1 MAMTRAWH
9 PYDEAEAAGTK
20 AAFIE
25 WLRATR
31 RLETADP
38 AAIDAWPSRDPAGFA
53 TAIADFAE
61 FDTTCPPARNLL
73 APQGPREALVLY
85 RPGIGQNGRQSWS
98 RDTLRA
104 GLPAL
109 PSDIAALLAGLD
121 WAELVRIA
129 AYHLLV
135 AGTRPDDR
143 LLWDGAMTDALPYGA
158 LLLGATVILVD
169 DPSADRSA
177 LGAAEGARLL
187 RPPPAPE
194 PG

>member
-38 AAIDAWPSRDPAGFA
+38 AAIEAWPSRDPAGFA
-53 TAIADFAE
+53 TAIADFAGL
-61 FDTTCPPARNLL
+61 DATLPPARNLF

-85 RPGIGQNGRQSWS
+85 RPGIGRQSWS
-98 RDTLRA
+98 RDALRA

-109 PSDIAALLAGLD
+109 PSDIAALLAGLG
-121 WAELVRIA
+121 WAELVRIV

-143 LLWDGAMTDALPYGA
+143 LLWGGTVTDALPYGA

-177 LGAAEGARLL
+177 LGTAERARLL

>member
-31 RLETADP
+31 RLEAAEP
-38 AAIDAWPSRDPAGFA
+38 AVIDAWPSRDPTGFA
-53 TAIADFAE
+53 SAIADFAGL
-61 FDTTCPPARNLL
+61 DPNCPPAQNLF
-73 APQGPREALVLY
+73 APQGPREALVLF
-85 RPGIGQNGRQSWS
+85 RPGIGQNRRQSWS
-98 RDTLRA
+98 RDALRT
-104 GLPAL
+104 GMPAL
-109 PSDIAALLAGLD
+109 PADIAALLAKLD

-129 AYHLLV
+129 AYHLLD

-143 LLWDGAMTDALPYGA
+143 LLWGGTVTDALPYGA

-169 DPSADRSA
+169 DPFTDRSA

>member
-9 PYDEAEAAGTK
+9 PYDEAEAAGSK

-25 WLRATR
+25 WLRAAR

-38 AAIDAWPSRDPAGFA
+38 VAIDAWPSRDPAGFA
-53 TAIADFAE
+53 SAIADFAGL
-61 FDTTCPPARNLL
+61 DASLPPARNLL

-85 RPGIGQNGRQSWS
+85 RRGIGRQSWS
-98 RDTLRA
+98 RDALRA
-104 GLPAL
+104 GVPAL
-109 PSDIAALLAGLD
+109 PSDIAALLAALD
-121 WAELVRIA
+121 WSELVRIV

-143 LLWDGAMTDALPYGA
+143 LLWDGGVTDALPYGA
-158 LLLGATVILVD
+158 LLLGATVILAD
-169 DPSADRSA
+169 DPSADCATLSGR
-177 LGAAEGARLL
+177 EGARLF